1 MNADENR
8 WLCFM
13 NNVGM
18 DVSVAEARNHL
29 TRLIRAVEAGERV
42 VITRNGRPVAQLMP
56 PPPERR
62 KVQFG
67 GMRDRIKLMPGWD
80 DPVDLDRFLEGGI

>member
-1 MNADENR
+1 
-8 WLCFM
+8 
-13 NNVGM
+13 M
-18 DVSVAEARNHL
+18 DVSVAEARNQL
-29 TRLIRAVEAGERV
+29 TRLTRAVEAVERV

>member
-1 MNADENR
+1 
-8 WLCFM
+8 
-13 NNVGM
+13 M
-18 DVSVAEARNHL
+18 DVSVAEARNQL
-29 TRLIRAVEAGERV
+29 TRLTRAVEAVERV

-56 PPPERR
+56 PPTKRR

-80 DPVDLDRFLEGGI
+80 DPVDPDRFFEGGI